1 MDDRKFSFFL
11 FNFQILKILFW
22 YLKYVKSIL
31 NILTFIIFEWTGIL
45 KHLVI
50 SYSNIIFFIFDF
62 VKTDMDDLKELSHF
76 PKMGILISGGRSVF
90 YLNE

>member
-22 YLKYVKSIL
+22 YLKYVKTIL